1 MTDAPPPAPPS
12 PDELNRLWQHG
23 LHEERL
29 FHDRLNYFS
38 ALEIGLLSICGIL
51 YNKEP
56 AVGVFLPLTAVA
68 LLFSVLWLV
77 IQTRH
82 WRYCELVHERIA
94 ELLPEYRA
102 TITRFGRGTGLS
114 LGKPLA
120 LAVPALFAATW
131 VGFLGWLLARG
142 GPATRQEAAVT
153 PERVAIGLLAAAVVY
168 LLIRVRRIERRT
180 GR

>member
-131 VGFLGWLLARG
+131 VGFLGWLLIRGEPVAR
-142 GPATRQEAAVT
+142 REAIVT
-153 PERVAIGLLAAAVVY
+153 PERVAIGLLAGAVVY
-168 LLIRVRRIERRT
+168 LLVRLRQVERRLK
-180 GR
+180 